1 MKFKEFD
8 FEGEETLKSMSHAVN
23 LNNWMYSQIEPFING
38 KVLEIGS
45 GIGNISQVFIREG
58 KDIDLS
64 DIRDQYIDFLHDKF
78 PNNKVLKI
86 DLVHSD
92 FDKVYSHLFGTY
104 DLVFAL
110 NVIEHIEN
118 DKLAIRNICKLL
130 KPSGIIYILVPAHQF
145 LYNNFDKSLFHYRR
159 YNKKSLKMIFPSN
172 IEFVKSW
179 YFNFAGIFGWYIVGN
194 LLKKEII
201 PESNMKLYN
210 FLTPIFK
217 IIDIITL
224 RSIGLSVVVV
234 FKKDKNE

>member
-1 MKFKEFD
+1 MEFKEFD

-23 LNNWMYSQIEPFING
+23 LNNWMYSQIKPFING

-45 GIGNISQVFIREG
+45 GIGNISQVFIKEG
-58 KDIDLS
+58 NDIDLS

-78 PNNKVLKI
+78 PDNKVLKI

-92 FDKVYSHLFGTY
+92 FDEVYGHLFRTY

-118 DKLAIRNICKLL
+118 DKLAIKNISKLL
-130 KPSGIIYILVPAHQF
+130 KTNGIIYILVPAYQS
-145 LYNNFDKSLFHYRR
+145 LYNNFDKSLFHFRR
-159 YNKKSLKMIFPSN
+159 YTKKSLKDIFQSN
-172 IEFVKSW
+172 LKFIKSW
-179 YFNFAGIFGWYIVGN
+179 YFNFAGIFGWYLVGN
-194 LLKKEII
+194 ILKKEII

-217 IIDIITL
+217 IMDRITL

-234 FKKDKNE
+234 FKKIKE

>member
-8 FEGEETLKSMSHAVN
+8 FEGEETLKSMSHAVK
-23 LNNWMYSQIEPFING
+23 LNNWMYSQIKPFING

-45 GIGNISQVFIREG
+45 GIGNISQVFIKEG
-58 KDIDLS
+58 NDIDLS
-64 DIRDQYIDFLHDKF
+64 DIRDQYINFLNDKF

-92 FDKVYSHLFGTY
+92 FDKVYGHLFGTY

-118 DKLAIRNICKLL
+118 DKLAIKNICKLL
-130 KPSGIIYILVPAHQF
+130 KTNGIIYILVPAYQS
-145 LYNNFDKSLFHYRR
+145 LYNNFDKSLLHFRR
-159 YNKKSLKMIFPSN
+159 YTKKSLKNIFQSN
-172 IEFVKSW
+172 LKFIKSW
-179 YFNFAGIFGWYIVGN
+179 YFNFAGIFGWYLVGN
-194 LLKKEII
+194 ILKKEII

-234 FKKDKNE
+234 FKKTDE

>member
-23 LNNWMYSQIEPFING
+23 LNNWMYSQIEPYING
-38 KVLEIGS
+38 RVLEIGS
-45 GIGNISQVFIREG
+45 GIGNISQVFIKEG

-64 DIRDQYIDFLHDKF
+64 DIRDQYIDFLNDKF

-86 DLVHSD
+86 DLVHPD
-92 FDKVYSHLFGTY
+92 FDKVYNHLSGTY

-110 NVIEHIEN
+110 NVIEHIED
-118 DKLAIRNICKLL
+118 DKLAIKNLSKLL
-130 KPSGIIYILVPAHQF
+130 KPNGIIYILVPAYQF
-145 LYNNFDKSLFHYRR
+145 LYNNFDKSLFHFRR
-159 YNKKSLKMIFPSN
+159 YTKTTLKRIFHSN
-172 IEFVKSW
+172 LNYLKSW
-179 YFNFAGIFGWYIVGN
+179 YFNFAGIFGWYIVGKI
-194 LLKKEII
+194 LKKEII

-217 IIDIITL
+217 VLDIITL

-234 FKKDKNE
+234 FKKF

>member
-8 FEGEETLKSMSHAVN
+8 FEGEETLKSMSHAVK
-23 LNNWMYSQIEPFING
+23 LNNWMYSQIKPFING

-45 GIGNISQVFIREG
+45 GIGNISQVFIKEG
-58 KDIDLS
+58 NDIDLS
-64 DIRDQYIDFLHDKF
+64 DIRDQYINFLNDKF

-92 FDKVYSHLFGTY
+92 FDKVYGHLFGTY

-118 DKLAIRNICKLL
+118 DKLAIKNICKLL
-130 KPSGIIYILVPAHQF
+130 KTNGIIYVLVPAYQS
-145 LYNNFDKSLFHYRR
+145 LYNNFDKSLLHFRR
-159 YNKKSLKMIFPSN
+159 YTKKSLKKIFQSN
-172 IEFVKSW
+172 LKFIKSW
-179 YFNFAGIFGWYIVGN
+179 YFNFAGIFGWYLVGN
-194 LLKKEII
+194 ILKKEII

-234 FKKDKNE
+234 FKKTDE

>member
-8 FEGEETLKSMSHAVN
+8 FEGEETLKSMSHAVK
-23 LNNWMYSQIEPFING
+23 LNNWMYSQIKPFING

-45 GIGNISQVFIREG
+45 GIGNISQVFIKEG
-58 KDIDLS
+58 NDIDLS
-64 DIRDQYIDFLHDKF
+64 DIRDQYINFLNDKF

-92 FDKVYSHLFGTY
+92 FDKVYGHLFGTY

-118 DKLAIRNICKLL
+118 DKLAIKNICKLL
-130 KPSGIIYILVPAHQF
+130 KTNGIIYILVPAYQS
-145 LYNNFDKSLFHYRR
+145 LYNNFDKSLLHFRR
-159 YNKKSLKMIFPSN
+159 YTKKSLKKIFQSN
-172 IEFVKSW
+172 LKFIKSW
-179 YFNFAGIFGWYIVGN
+179 YFNFAGIFGWYLVGN
-194 LLKKEII
+194 ILKKEII

-234 FKKDKNE
+234 FKKTDE